1 MPNGGVTS
9 SDVSPYKDAESALRE
24 SEQAIR
30 IYTDNVPAMIA
41 YIDRDYRIQFVNK
54 AFERTMRVWREQVIG
69 RPNQEIFTK
78 EEYEARLPYLER
90 ALEGRRQRFEV
101 SIDRAGSIENLKRF
115 MYLTGPT
122 VVIYRVFSCLPRRDR
137 LKRSKT

>member
-1 MPNGGVTS
+1 MPNGGYVTS
-9 SDVSPYKDAESALRE
+9 YTDVSPYKDAESALRE

-78 EEYEARLPYLER
+78 EEYELDFPTSSAHSRV
-90 ALEGRRQRFEV
+90 EGKDLRYPLIV
-101 SIDRAGSIENLKRF
+101 PGSIENLRRF
-115 MYLTGPT
+115 MYPTGPT
-122 VVIYRVFSCLPRRDR
+122 VVMSRVFSY
-137 LKRSKT
+137 STKT